1 VNVLQKPEAD
11 AAGRQ
16 EASKPQRVISVQD
29 GVWGAAPSRRYEE
42 LAAHF
47 RPVFGQIREGAVQR
61 ERDRALPFDQI
72 RWLKDAG
79 FGAVRAPKEYGG
91 RGATLPELFALL
103 TELAEADSN
112 LTQALRVHFAYVEDV
127 LNSADE
133 ARRERWFGRFAN
145 GDIIGGA
152 WTEVGDAKIA
162 NFSTRVSAK
171 SGRPTLTGAK
181 YYTTGSLFSDW
192 IDVGAVNDADETVSA
207 VVAAKAPGVEIVD
220 DWDGFGQ
227 KLTASGTATFTDVPV
242 EPEHVVS
249 GEERFGYSAAY
260 VQQVHHATLVGIA
273 RAASA
278 DAAQAVAE
286 RQRTY
291 SHAAAARSSADPQVL
306 QVVGRVHSLTYA
318 AGAVMLKAADALE
331 RSFEHRGQAELREA
345 ANIAAEIE
353 IAQAQTTISSLVLEA
368 TASLFDALG
377 ASATSLSKSLDRYWR
392 NARTITS
399 HNPRIYKDRIVGDF
413 VVNGTPP
420 PFQWRIGQ
428 S

>member
-1 VNVLQKPEAD
+1 VNVLQKPETD
-11 AAGRQ
+11 AALHQ
-16 EASKPQRVISVQD
+16 ETPKPQHVPTVQH
-29 GVWGAAPSRRYEE
+29 GVWGAGPTRRYEE
-42 LAAHF
+42 LASRF
-47 RPVFGQIREGAVQR
+47 RPVFRQIQEGAVQR

-72 RWLKDAG
+72 RWLKDAR
-79 FGAVRAPKEYGG
+79 FGAVRAPKEHGG
-91 RGATLPELFALL
+91 QSATLPELFALL
-103 TELAEADSN
+103 AELAEADSN

-127 LNSADE
+127 LNSRDE
-133 ARRERWFGRFAN
+133 SRRERWFKRFAR
-145 GDIIGGA
+145 GDLVGGA
-152 WTEVGDAKIA
+152 WTEVGEAKMA
-162 NFSTRVSAK
+162 NFSTRVAAT
-171 SGRPTLTGAK
+171 SGRLSLSGAK
-181 YYTTGSLFSDW
+181 YYTTGSLFADW
-192 IDVGAVNDADETVSA
+192 IDVGAVNDADETISA
-207 VVAAKAPGVEIVD
+207 VVAAKAPGVKIVD

-242 EPEHVVS
+242 EPEHVAL

-278 DAAQAVAE
+278 DAARAVAE
-286 RQRTY
+286 RRRTY
-291 SHAAAARSSADPQVL
+291 SHAAAPRSSADPQVL

-318 AGAVMLKAADALE
+318 AGAVMMKAAEALE
-331 RSFEHRGQAELREA
+331 QSFEHRDEPDLREA

-353 IAQAQTTISSLVLEA
+353 IAQAQTTISSLALEA

-377 ASATSLSKSLDRYWR
+377 ASATSLSKSLDRHWR

>member
-1 VNVLQKPEAD
+1 VNVLQKPKTD
-11 AAGRQ
+11 AALHQ
-16 EASKPQRVISVQD
+16 EASKSQHVPTVQH
-29 GVWGAAPSRRYEE
+29 GVWGAGPTRRYEE
-42 LAAHF
+42 LASRF
-47 RPVFGQIREGAVQR
+47 RPVFRQIQEGAVQR

-72 RWLKDAG
+72 RWLKDAR
-79 FGAVRAPKEYGG
+79 FGAVRAPQEYGG
-91 RGATLPELFALL
+91 HGATLPELFALL

-112 LTQALRVHFAYVEDV
+112 LTQALRVHFAYIEDI
-127 LNSADE
+127 LNSRDE
-133 ARRERWFGRFAN
+133 ARRERWFTRVAH
-145 GDIIGGA
+145 GDLVGGA
-152 WTEVGDAKIA
+152 WTEVGDAKMTS
-162 NFSTRVSAK
+162 FSTRVTAK
-171 SGRPTLTGAK
+171 SGRLSLSGAK
-181 YYTTGSLFSDW
+181 YYTTGSLFADW
-192 IDVGAVNDADETVSA
+192 IDVGAVNDADETISA
-207 VVAAKAPGVEIVD
+207 VVAAKAPGVKIVD

-242 EPEHVVS
+242 EPEHVAL

-278 DAAQAVAE
+278 DAARAVAE
-286 RQRTY
+286 RRRTY
-291 SHAAAARSSADPQVL
+291 SHAAATRSSADPQVL

-318 AGAVMLKAADALE
+318 AGAVMLKAAEALE
-331 RSFEHRGQAELREA
+331 RSFEHRSETDLREA

-399 HNPRIYKDRIVGDF
+399 HNPRIYKERIVGDF
-413 VVNGTPP
+413 IVNGTAP